1 MSEIIFPTNVV
12 DGTTF
17 FHGDNVCLYHAETN
31 TWECRAVVSE
41 TPQPANIS
49 LQFAAANY
57 APLYH
62 AHAQYATEDYVN
74 QQIAAIPTPT
84 VTGTVPADVPTRAEF
99 NAMVTTLT
107 AAIANNANT

>member
-62 AHAQYATEDYVN
+62 AHA
-74 QQIAAIPTPT
+74 
-84 VTGTVPADVPTRAEF
+84 
-99 NAMVTTLT
+99 
-107 AAIANNANT
+107 